1 VLRLK
6 ASKIF
11 LFCLKKKKKEW
22 FVYKDGRKRHM
33 TASIHRPFRG
43 QKTQTERS
51 ISDRDDGKF
60 AAAFRDVLLATE
72 RKAAETSPL
81 LVS

>member
-1 VLRLK
+1 
-6 ASKIF
+6 
-11 LFCLKKKKKEW
+11 
-22 FVYKDGRKRHM
+22 M